1 MTQIYT
7 EMRKAEMK
15 YEEMMEVKTKSPELK
30 KAIFW
35 DRDGVLL
42 KLVFHKE
49 FGEVG
54 PAFNIPEI
62 EFFEDVFHTL
72 NKIKIFGYSF
82 FLVSNQPDFAKGRTS
97 LENLKSVHIEF
108 DRILKENKVFFED
121 YYYCYHH
128 PLGITEGYNI
138 KCDCRKP
145 GNANVENAISRYN
158 IDRQNSVFIGDRDKD
173 IECGKKSGLK
183 TILVNSKQT
192 NLEELKEKPDF
203 MVDRIQDLLN
213 IIELWN

>member
-62 EFFEDVFHTL
+62 EFLEDVFHTL
-72 NKIKIFGYSF
+72 NKIKIFGHF
-82 FLVSNQPDFAKGRTS
+82 ERKQ
-97 LENLKSVHIEF
+97 SV
-108 DRILKENKVFFED
+108 L
-121 YYYCYHH
+121 
-128 PLGITEGYNI
+128 
-138 KCDCRKP
+138 
-145 GNANVENAISRYN
+145 
-158 IDRQNSVFIGDRDKD
+158 
-173 IECGKKSGLK
+173 
-183 TILVNSKQT
+183 
-192 NLEELKEKPDF
+192 
-203 MVDRIQDLLN
+203 
-213 IIELWN
+213 